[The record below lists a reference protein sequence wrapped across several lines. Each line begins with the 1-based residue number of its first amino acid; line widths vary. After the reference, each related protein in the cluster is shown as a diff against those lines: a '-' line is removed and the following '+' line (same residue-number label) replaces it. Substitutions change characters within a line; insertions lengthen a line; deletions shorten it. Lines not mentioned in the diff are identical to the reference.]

1 MKIKHTLLALGL
13 SSVGLVYGQTTS
25 TMSSTTSTSTYSS
38 GAANTGVTTTDTAR
52 VGTTDT
58 QMTSPMNTN
67 SSTGS
72 MSTPTTNSN
81 YNNATT
87 TTTTT
92 TTSTD
97 MGSMNTSSN
106 RDANG
111 RRADGK
117 QGRFGIYAG
126 VNASQFIGEP
136 IAGDETTGRV
146 GYQLGLYGRTG
157 GTVFGQIGA
166 EFRASST
173 ELFRRGGGQTVGDL
187 RDRIDQYFIAVP
199 IFIGVRAGGPLGFR
213 AQIGPELA
221 TLFAI
226 GDNNFNFGN
235 DDVNRLILN
244 GVADIGINL
253 GPLTLDAFYNRGFVN
268 VFDQGADTKRQIVG
282 LNLGLRF

>member
-1 MKIKHTLLALGL
+1 
-13 SSVGLVYGQTTS
+13 
-25 TMSSTTSTSTYSS
+25 MSSTTSTSTYSS
-38 GAANTGVTTTDTAR
+38 GTYNAGSTTDTIRA
-52 VGTTDT
+52 TSTDT
-58 QMTSPMNTN
+58 QMSSPMNTN

-72 MSTPTTNSN
+72 MSTPATNS
-81 YNNATT
+81 YNSATT

-92 TTSTD
+92 TTSD
-97 MGSMNTSSN
+97 MGTMNTSSN

-157 GTVFGQIGA
+157 GTIFGQIGA

-226 GDNNFNFGN
+226 GDNNFQFGN
-235 DDVNRLILN
+235 DDLNRLILN

-268 VFDQGADTKRQIVG
+268 VFDQGADTKRQIIG